1 MPNQVVKVKRDKIAA
16 CITCPLCH
24 KLFRDATTISEC
36 LHTFCR
42 KCIHKKL
49 SDEETECCPICK
61 IDLGCIPL
69 EKLRPDH
76 TLQDIRA
83 KIFPYKRQKVQ
94 APEAV
99 PSITQ
104 APEPVPSVTPPIR
117 RKERSLS
124 SLVVSTPRVSTQT
137 GTTGRRSKSVARK
150 LLRGSTFSVEKPV
163 KKDESSAEDQL
174 HSASS
179 PETLNKFTQ
188 NIKQNSS
195 SVELFGQP
203 TPDNE
208 TENGM
213 DQWKSKVDLWKPL
226 NCLVEVANR
235 SKSAKFTSQ
244 GSTVISEHPQSIDNE
259 AHVRKPKAKRHGQEI
274 NVHDDNNNN
283 GLAHLGTDKPKKM
296 RRNSQ
301 KKATSDGGFIISP
314 QTVLDAI
321 TTKCER
327 RNNPIWFSLMASEDK
342 EGDAPLPQISAS
354 YLRIKNGSVPV
365 SYIQKYLMRKLDLT
379 SEDEVEIRCMGQLI
393 DTTLQV
399 NTLLDMW
406 LETTTSER
414 ITVTTGSS
422 AKDFVM
428 VLVYTRKVPGQAK

>member
-1 MPNQVVKVKRDKIAA
+1 MPNQVVKVKREKIAA

-42 KCIHKKL
+42 KCIYKKL
-49 SDEETECCPICK
+49 SDEETECCPICN
-61 IDLGCIPL
+61 IDLGCVPL

-76 TLQDIRA
+76 NLQDIRA

-94 APEAV
+94 APEV
-99 PSITQ
+99 
-104 APEPVPSVTPPIR
+104 VPSVTPPIR

-150 LLRGSTFSVEKPV
+150 ALRGSTFSVEKPV
-163 KKDESSAEDQL
+163 RKEGSSGEDQL
-174 HSASS
+174 DRASS
-179 PETLNKFTQ
+179 PETLNKF
-188 NIKQNSS
+188 KNSS
-195 SVELFGQP
+195 SAELFGQP

-213 DQWKSKVDLWKPL
+213 DLWEGQVDLWKPL
-226 NCLVEVANR
+226 NCLVEAANR
-235 SKSAKFTSQ
+235 SKSAKFTSP
-244 GSTVISEHPQSIDNE
+244 GSTAKSEYLHSLDNE
-259 AHVRKPKAKRHGQEI
+259 AHVRKNKVKKHGLETKVQ
-274 NVHDDNNNN
+274 DNRNNS
-283 GLAHLGTDKPKKM
+283 GPAHLGSDKPKKM

-301 KKATSDGGFIISP
+301 KKASESGGFSISP

-321 TTKCER
+321 ATKCER
-327 RNNPIWFSLMASEDK
+327 RNNPIWFSLVASEDQ
-342 EGDAPLPQISAS
+342 EGDAPLPQISAG
-354 YLRIKNGSVPV
+354 YLRIKNGNVAV
-365 SYIQKYLMRKLDLT
+365 SYIQKYLMKKLDLI

-393 DTTLQV
+393 APTLQV
-399 NTLLDMW
+399 KTLVDMW
-406 LETTTSER
+406 LETTTPESVPV
-414 ITVTTGSS
+414 IPGSS

-428 VLVYTRKVPGQAK
+428 VLSYAHKVPVPVHPAS